1 MPDPK
6 VKANPIEQLNELIWS
21 DVLERQ
27 GRIGRILATLL
38 RYLYAVLRDIFSG
51 QITMRAMSLV
61 YTTLLSIVP
70 LLAFSF
76 SVLKGLGIHEKLEE
90 QMYLFLEPLGE
101 RGIDITDKV
110 MALVYNVNGRVLGG
124 VSLAFFL
131 WTAISM
137 VQKIE
142 ESLNY
147 VWYVS
152 ENRSFARRFTEYMF
166 VLMVGPLAIVIALG
180 MITALQNQEIVQYLL
195 ENKVVGSLFVA
206 TSKLTPYF
214 IVAAVF
220 AFLYWFMPNTRV
232 RFVPAVVGGLA
243 GGFIWASMVVIFTT
257 FVATASAR
265 QAVYASFAIAI
276 VTLIWLYLNW
286 LILLIG
292 AQLAFYVQNPAYLK
306 IGRQEPRLS
315 NSVRERLALS
325 VMLLVGR
332 TFRDPDAT
340 LPVQALSDS
349 LQIPSLA
356 LAPVLED
363 LEARGILTANEN
375 GDLMP
380 AREMAR
386 IQLRDIL
393 GVIRSEGETGSYRE
407 PAWEKYID
415 TLGDKL
421 DEAVLSAVGT
431 MTLTEFVDA
440 AGPPPDSTSAAGD
453 GHLVDE
459 DRPAADTTT

>member
-1 MPDPK
+1 MK
-6 VKANPIEQLNELIWS
+6 SNPIEYLNELIWS
-21 DVLERQ
+21 EPLEKQ
-27 GRIGRILATLL
+27 NRIGRIVTSVM
-38 RYLYAVLRDIFSG
+38 RYLYAVLRDVFSG

-76 SVLKGLGIHEKLEE
+76 SVLKGLGIHEQIED
-90 QMYLFLEPLGE
+90 QMYLFLEPLGD
-101 RGIDITDKV
+101 RGVEITDKV

-124 VSLAFFL
+124 LSLAFFL

-137 VQKIE
+137 VQKVE

-152 ENRSFARRFTEYMF
+152 ESRSFARRFTEYMF
-166 VLMVGPLAIVIALG
+166 VLLIGPLAIVISLG
-180 MITALQNQEIVQYLL
+180 MITALQNQSIVQYLL
-195 ENKVVGSLFVA
+195 QNELVGPLFVA

-214 IVAAVF
+214 IVASVF

-232 RFVPAVVGGLA
+232 RFVPAIVGGLA

-276 VTLIWLYLNW
+276 VTLIWLYMNW

-292 AQLAFYVQNPAYLK
+292 AQLAFYVQNPAYLR

-315 NSVRERLALS
+315 NSMRERLALNI
-325 VMLLVGR
+325 MLMVGR
-332 TFRDPDAT
+332 TFREPVQK
-340 LPVQALSDS
+340 LPVQALSEA

-356 LAPVLED
+356 LAPVIDD
-363 LEARGILTANEN
+363 LEAKGLLTANEK
-375 GDLMP
+375 GELLP

-386 IQLRDIL
+386 IQLREIL
-393 GVIRSEGETGSYRE
+393 DVVRSEGETGSYRE
-407 PAWEKYID
+407 PSWEPYVE

-421 DEAVLSAVGT
+421 DEASLSAVGS
-431 MTLTEFVDA
+431 MTLSELVDA
-440 AGPPPDSTSAAGD
+440 AGPSPGSASTAGD
-453 GHLVDE
+453 GHLVDK
-459 DRPAADTTT
+459 D

>member
-1 MPDPK
+1 MK
-6 VKANPIEQLNELIWS
+6 SNPIEYLNELIWS
-21 DVLERQ
+21 EPLEKQ
-27 GRIGRILATLL
+27 NRIGRIVTTVM
-38 RYLYAVLRDIFSG
+38 RYLFAVLRDVFSG

-76 SVLKGLGIHEKLEE
+76 SVLKGLGIHEQIED
-90 QMYLFLEPLGE
+90 QMYLFLEPLGD
-101 RGIDITDKV
+101 RGVEITDKV

-124 VSLAFFL
+124 LSLAFFL

-137 VQKIE
+137 VQKVE

-152 ENRSFARRFTEYMF
+152 ESRSFARRFTEYMF
-166 VLMVGPLAIVIALG
+166 VLLIGPLAIVISLG
-180 MITALQNQEIVQYLL
+180 MITALQNQSIVQYLL
-195 ENKVVGSLFVA
+195 QNELVGPLFVA

-214 IVAAVF
+214 IVASVF

-232 RFVPAVVGGLA
+232 RFVPAIVGGLA

-292 AQLAFYVQNPAYLK
+292 AQLAFYVQNPAYLR

-315 NSVRERLALS
+315 NSMRERLALNI
-325 VMLLVGR
+325 MLMVGR
-332 TFRDPDAT
+332 TFREPVQK
-340 LPVQALSDS
+340 LPVQALSEA

-356 LAPVLED
+356 LAPVIDD
-363 LEARGILTANEN
+363 LEARGLLTANEK
-375 GDLMP
+375 GELLP

-386 IQLRDIL
+386 IQLREIL
-393 GVIRSEGETGSYRE
+393 DVVRSEGETGSYRE
-407 PAWEKYID
+407 PSWEPYVES
-415 TLGDKL
+415 LGDKL
-421 DEAVLSAVGT
+421 DEASLSAVGS
-431 MTLTEFVDA
+431 MTLSELVDA
-440 AGPPPDSTSAAGD
+440 AGPPTGTGSAARD
-453 GHLVDE
+453 GHLVDK
-459 DRPAADTTT
+459 D

>member
-1 MPDPK
+1 MGK
-6 VKANPIEQLNELIWS
+6 KTNPIEQLNELIWS
-21 DVLERQ
+21 ETLERQ
-27 GRIGRILATLL
+27 GRVSRVVATVM

-90 QMYLFLEPLGE
+90 QMYLFLEPLGN
-101 RGIDITDKV
+101 RGIEITDKV

-142 ESLNY
+142 ESMNY

-195 ENKVVGSLFVA
+195 ENRVVGPLFVA

-214 IVAAVF
+214 LVAAVF
-220 AFLYWFMPNTRV
+220 AFIYWFMPNTRV
-232 RFVPAVVGGLA
+232 RVAPAIVGGLA

-292 AQLAFYVQNPAYLK
+292 AQLAFYVQNPAYLR

-315 NSVRERLALS
+315 NSVRERLALNI
-325 VMLLVGR
+325 MLLVGR
-332 TFRDPDAT
+332 SFRDPVKN
-340 LPVQALSDS
+340 LPLQALSDA

-356 LAPVLED
+356 LAPVIED
-363 LEARGILTANEN
+363 LETSGLLTANED
-375 GDLMP
+375 GELLP
-380 AREMAR
+380 AREMSR
-386 IQLRDIL
+386 IRLRDIL
-393 GVIRSEGETGSYRE
+393 EVARTEGETGSYRE
-407 PAWEKYID
+407 PAWEPYVD
-415 TLGDKL
+415 ALGAKL
-421 DEAVLSAVGT
+421 DDAALAAVGT
-431 MTLTEFVDA
+431 MTLSELVDA
-440 AGPPPDSTSAAGD
+440 AGPANGPGSAAGD
-453 GHLVDE
+453 RHPVDE
-459 DRPAADTTT
+459 N

>member
-1 MPDPK
+1 M
-6 VKANPIEQLNELIWS
+6 KANPIERLNEFIWS

-27 GRIGRILATLL
+27 GRIGRIVATLL

-90 QMYLFLEPLGE
+90 QMYLFLEPLGD
-101 RGIDITDKV
+101 RGVEITDKV

-124 VSLAFFL
+124 LSLAFFL

-137 VQKIE
+137 VQKVE

-195 ENKVVGSLFVA
+195 ENQIVGSLFVA

-214 IVAAVF
+214 LVAAVF

-232 RFVPAVVGGLA
+232 SFLPAIVGGLA
-243 GGFIWASMVVIFTT
+243 GGFIWASMVIIFTT
-257 FVATASAR
+257 FVATAAAR

-306 IGRQEPRLS
+306 IGRQDPRLS
-315 NSVRERLALS
+315 NSVRERLALNI
-325 VMLLVGR
+325 MLLVGR
-332 TFRDPDAT
+332 TFRDPVGRTFRDPAAS
-340 LPVQALSDS
+340 LPIQALSDS

-363 LEARGILTANEN
+363 LESRGLITANEK
-375 GDLMP
+375 GELLP

-386 IQLRDIL
+386 IQVRDIL
-393 GVIRSEGETGSYRE
+393 EVIRSEGETGSHRE
-407 PAWEKYID
+407 PTWDPYVDA
-415 TLGDKL
+415 LGQKL
-421 DEAVLSAVGT
+421 NEAALSAAGT
-431 MTLTEFVDA
+431 MTLSELVDA
-440 AGPPPDSTSAAGD
+440 AVQSSGDDSASRD
-453 GHLVDE
+453 RHLVDE
-459 DRPAADTTT
+459 D

>member
-1 MPDPK
+1 MK
-6 VKANPIEQLNELIWS
+6 SNPAEFLNELIWS
-21 DVLERQ
+21 ESLEKQ
-27 GRIGRILATLL
+27 GRIGRFVATVM
-38 RYLYAVLRDIFSG
+38 RYLYAVLRDVFAG

-76 SVLKGLGIHEKLEE
+76 SVLKGLGIDQKLEA
-90 QMYLFLEPLGE
+90 QMYLFLEPLGD
-101 RGIDITDKV
+101 RGIEITDRV

-124 VSLAFFL
+124 LSLAFFL

-137 VQKIE
+137 VQKVE

-152 ENRSFARRFTEYMF
+152 ESRSFARRFTEYMF
-166 VLMVGPLAIVIALG
+166 VLMIGPLAIVIALG
-180 MITALQNQEIVQYLL
+180 MITALQNQSIVQYLL
-195 ENKVVGSLFVA
+195 QNQIVGPLFVA

-214 IVAAVF
+214 IVSGVF

-232 RFVPAVVGGLA
+232 RLVPAITGGLA

-292 AQLAFYVQNPAYLK
+292 AQLAFYVQNPAYLR

-315 NSVRERLALS
+315 NAVRERLALNI
-325 VMLLVGR
+325 MLLVGR
-332 TFRDPDAT
+332 TFRDPVAK
-340 LPVQALSDS
+340 LSVQGVSDV
-349 LQIPSLA
+349 LRIPSLA
-356 LAPVLED
+356 LAPVVED
-363 LEARGILTANEN
+363 LEARGLLTTNEQ
-375 GDLMP
+375 GDLLP

-386 IQLRDIL
+386 IPLREVLD
-393 GVIRSEGETGSYRE
+393 VVRNVGETGSYRE
-407 PAWEKYID
+407 PTWEDYVD
-415 TLGDKL
+415 ELGTKL
-421 DEAVLSAVGT
+421 DEAAFSAVGE
-431 MTLTEFVDA
+431 MTLSDLVDTA
-440 AGPPPDSTSAAGD
+440 IPASGAGSAAGD
-453 GHLVDE
+453 GHLVDKE
-459 DRPAADTTT
+459 

>member
-1 MPDPK
+1 MK
-6 VKANPIEQLNELIWS
+6 SNPIEYLNELIWS
-21 DVLERQ
+21 EPLEKQ
-27 GRIGRILATLL
+27 GRIGRIITSVM
-38 RYLYAVLRDIFSG
+38 RYLYAVLRDVFSG

-76 SVLKGLGIHEKLEE
+76 SVLKGLGIDEKLEA
-90 QMYLFLEPLGE
+90 QMYLFLEPLGD
-101 RGIDITDKV
+101 RGVEITDKV

-124 VSLAFFL
+124 LSLAFFL

-137 VQKIE
+137 VQKVE

-152 ENRSFARRFTEYMF
+152 ESRSFARRFTEYMF
-166 VLMVGPLAIVIALG
+166 VLMIGPLAIVIALG
-180 MITALQNQEIVQYLL
+180 MITALQNQSIVQYLL
-195 ENKVVGSLFVA
+195 QNEFVGPLFVA

-214 IVAAVF
+214 IVASVF

-232 RFVPAVVGGLA
+232 RFVPAIVGGIA

-292 AQLAFYVQNPAYLK
+292 AQLAFYIQNPAYLR

-315 NSVRERLALS
+315 GSVRERLALNI
-325 VMLLVGR
+325 MLMVGR
-332 TFRDPDAT
+332 TFREPLQK
-340 LPVQALSDS
+340 LPVQALSDA

-356 LAPVLED
+356 LAPVIDD
-363 LEARGILTANEN
+363 LEAKGLLTTNEK
-375 GDLMP
+375 GELLP

-386 IQLRDIL
+386 IELREIL
-393 GVIRSEGETGSYRE
+393 DVARSEGETGSYRE
-407 PAWEKYID
+407 PSWEPSIE

-421 DEAVLSAVGT
+421 DEAALSAVGS
-431 MTLTEFVDA
+431 MTLSELVDA
-440 AGPPPDSTSAAGD
+440 AVSTSGSDSAAGD
-453 GHLVDE
+453 GHLVDK
-459 DRPAADTTT
+459 D

>member
-1 MPDPK
+1 M
-6 VKANPIEQLNELIWS
+6 KANPIERLNEFIWS

-27 GRIGRILATLL
+27 GRIGRIVATLL

-90 QMYLFLEPLGE
+90 QMYLFLEPLGD
-101 RGIDITDKV
+101 RGVEITDKV

-124 VSLAFFL
+124 LSLAFFL

-137 VQKIE
+137 VQKVE

-195 ENKVVGSLFVA
+195 ENQIVGSLFVA

-214 IVAAVF
+214 LVAAVF

-232 RFVPAVVGGLA
+232 SFLPAIVGGLA
-243 GGFIWASMVVIFTT
+243 GGFIWASMVIIFTT
-257 FVATASAR
+257 FVATAAAR

-306 IGRQEPRLS
+306 IGRQDPRLS
-315 NSVRERLALS
+315 NSVRERLALNI
-325 VMLLVGR
+325 MLLVGR
-332 TFRDPDAT
+332 TFRDPAAS
-340 LPVQALSDS
+340 LPIQALSDS

-363 LEARGILTANEN
+363 LESRGLITANEK
-375 GDLMP
+375 GELLP

-386 IQLRDIL
+386 IQVRDIL
-393 GVIRSEGETGSYRE
+393 EVIRSEGETGSHRE
-407 PAWEKYID
+407 PTWDPYVDA
-415 TLGDKL
+415 LGQKL
-421 DEAVLSAVGT
+421 NEAALSAAGT
-431 MTLTEFVDA
+431 MTLSELVDA
-440 AGPPPDSTSAAGD
+440 AVQSSGDDSASRD
-453 GHLVDE
+453 RHLVDE
-459 DRPAADTTT
+459 D

>member
-1 MPDPK
+1 M
-6 VKANPIEQLNELIWS
+6 KANPIERLNEFIWS

-27 GRIGRILATLL
+27 GRIGRIVATLL

-90 QMYLFLEPLGE
+90 QMYLFLEPLGD
-101 RGIDITDKV
+101 RGVEITDKV

-124 VSLAFFL
+124 LSLAFFL

-137 VQKIE
+137 VQKVE

-195 ENKVVGSLFVA
+195 ENQIVGSLFVA

-214 IVAAVF
+214 LVAAVF

-232 RFVPAVVGGLA
+232 SFLPAIVGGLA
-243 GGFIWASMVVIFTT
+243 GGFIWASMVIIFTT
-257 FVATASAR
+257 FVATAAAR

-306 IGRQEPRLS
+306 IGRQDPRLS
-315 NSVRERLALS
+315 NSVRERLALNI
-325 VMLLVGR
+325 MLLVGR
-332 TFRDPDAT
+332 TFRDPVER
-340 LPVQALSDS
+340 LPVQALSDA
-349 LQIPSLA
+349 LQVPSLA
-356 LAPVLED
+356 LAPVIED
-363 LEARGILTANEN
+363 LESRGLITANEK
-375 GDLMP
+375 GELLP

-386 IQLRDIL
+386 IQVRDIL
-393 GVIRSEGETGSYRE
+393 EVIRSEGETGSHRE
-407 PAWEKYID
+407 PTWDPYVDALGEK
-415 TLGDKL
+415 LN
-421 DEAVLSAVGT
+421 EAALSAAGT
-431 MTLTEFVDA
+431 MTLSELVDA
-440 AGPPPDSTSAAGD
+440 AVQSSGDDSASRD
-453 GHLVDE
+453 RHLVDE
-459 DRPAADTTT
+459 D

>member
-1 MPDPK
+1 MKP
-6 VKANPIEQLNELIWS
+6 NPIDYLNELIWS
-21 DVLERQ
+21 EPLEKQ
-27 GRIGRILATLL
+27 SRIGRVVTTVM
-38 RYLYAVLRDIFSG
+38 RYLYAVLRDVFSG

-76 SVLKGLGIHEKLEE
+76 SVLKGLGIDQKLEA
-90 QMYLFLEPLGE
+90 QMYLFLEPLGD
-101 RGIDITDKV
+101 RGVEITDRV

-124 VSLAFFL
+124 LSLAFFL

-137 VQKIE
+137 VQKVE

-152 ENRSFARRFTEYMF
+152 ESRSFARRFTEYMF
-166 VLMVGPLAIVIALG
+166 VLMIGPLAIVIALG
-180 MITALQNQEIVQYLL
+180 MITALQNQSIVQYLL
-195 ENKVVGSLFVA
+195 QNEIIGPVFVA

-214 IVAAVF
+214 IVASVF

-232 RFVPAVVGGLA
+232 RFIPAIVGGLA

-257 FVATASAR
+257 FVSTASAR

-292 AQLAFYVQNPAYLK
+292 AQLAFYVQNPAYLR

-315 NSVRERLALS
+315 NSVRERLALNI
-325 VMLLVGR
+325 MLMVGR
-332 TFRDPDAT
+332 TFREPLQK
-340 LPVQALSDS
+340 LPVQALSDA

-356 LAPVLED
+356 LAPVIDD
-363 LEARGILTANEN
+363 LEAKGLLTANEA
-375 GDLMP
+375 GELLPGRD
-380 AREMAR
+380 MAR
-386 IQLRDIL
+386 IRLCDIL
-393 GVIRSEGETGSYRE
+393 DVVRSEGETGSYRE
-407 PAWEKYID
+407 PSWEPYID
-415 TLGDKL
+415 TLGNKL
-421 DEAVLSAVGT
+421 DEAALSAVGS
-431 MTLTEFVDA
+431 MTLSELVDA
-440 AGPPPDSTSAAGD
+440 AGPPGDTGSAAGD

-459 DRPAADTTT
+459 D

>member
-1 MPDPK
+1 MSTK
-6 VKANPIEQLNELIWS
+6 VHPIEHLNELIWGDS
-21 DVLERQ
+21 LESQ
-27 GRIGRILATLL
+27 GRIGRMVATFM
-38 RYLYAVLRDIFSG
+38 RYLYAVVRDIFSG

-76 SVLKGLGIHEKLEE
+76 AVLKGLGIHEKLEE

-101 RGIDITDKV
+101 RGVQITDNM

-137 VQKIE
+137 VQKVE

-152 ENRSFARRFTEYMF
+152 ESRSFARRFTEYMF
-166 VLMVGPLAIVIALG
+166 VLMIGPLAIVIALG
-180 MITALQNQEIVQYLL
+180 MITALQSQEIVQYLL
-195 ENKVVGSLFVA
+195 ENKIVGSLFVA

-214 IVAAVF
+214 IVSGVF

-232 RFVPAVVGGLA
+232 RFVPAIVGGLA
-243 GGFIWASMVVIFTT
+243 GGFIWAGMVVIFTT
-257 FVATASAR
+257 FVATAAAR

-315 NSVRERLALS
+315 NSVRERLALNI
-325 VMLLVGR
+325 MLLVGR
-332 TFRDPDAT
+332 AFREPGAT
-340 LPVQALSDS
+340 LPTQALSDA

-356 LAPVLED
+356 LAPVIDD
-363 LEARGILTANEN
+363 LEAKGLLTANEK
-375 GDLMP
+375 GELLP
-380 AREMAR
+380 AREMSR
-386 IQLRDIL
+386 IPLSEILDI
-393 GVIRSEGETGSYRE
+393 VRSEGETGSYRE
-407 PAWEKYID
+407 PTWEPYVE
-415 TLGDKL
+415 TLGHKL
-421 DEAVLSAVGT
+421 DEAALSAVGE
-431 MTLTEFVDA
+431 MTLSDLVDA
-440 AGPPPDSTSAAGD
+440 AGSTSGTGSTSGD
-453 GHLVDE
+453 GHRIDE
-459 DRPAADTTT
+459 D

>member
-1 MPDPK
+1 MK
-6 VKANPIEQLNELIWS
+6 SNPIEYLNELIWS
-21 DVLERQ
+21 EPLEKQ
-27 GRIGRILATLL
+27 NRIGRIVTSVM
-38 RYLYAVLRDIFSG
+38 RYLYAVLRDVFSG

-76 SVLKGLGIHEKLEE
+76 SVLKGLGIHEQIED
-90 QMYLFLEPLGE
+90 QMYLFLEPLGD
-101 RGIDITDKV
+101 RGVEITDKV

-124 VSLAFFL
+124 LSLAFFL

-137 VQKIE
+137 VQKVE

-152 ENRSFARRFTEYMF
+152 ESRSFARRFTEYMF
-166 VLMVGPLAIVIALG
+166 VLLIGPLAIVISLG
-180 MITALQNQEIVQYLL
+180 MITALQNQSIVQYLL
-195 ENKVVGSLFVA
+195 QNELVGPLFVA

-214 IVAAVF
+214 IVASVF

-232 RFVPAVVGGLA
+232 RFVPAIVGGLA

-276 VTLIWLYLNW
+276 VTLIWLYMNW

-292 AQLAFYVQNPAYLK
+292 AQLAFYVQNPAYLR

-315 NSVRERLALS
+315 NSVRERLALNI
-325 VMLLVGR
+325 MLMVGR
-332 TFRDPDAT
+332 TFREPVQK
-340 LPVQALSDS
+340 LPVQALSEA

-356 LAPVLED
+356 LAPVIDD
-363 LEARGILTANEN
+363 LEAKGLLTANEK
-375 GDLMP
+375 GELLP

-386 IQLRDIL
+386 IQLREIL
-393 GVIRSEGETGSYRE
+393 DVVRSEGETGSYRE
-407 PAWEKYID
+407 PSWEPYVE

-421 DEAVLSAVGT
+421 DEASLSAVGS
-431 MTLTEFVDA
+431 MTLSELVDA
-440 AGPPPDSTSAAGD
+440 AGPSPGSASTAGD
-453 GHLVDE
+453 GHLVDK
-459 DRPAADTTT
+459 D

>member
-1 MPDPK
+1 MK
-6 VKANPIEQLNELIWS
+6 GNPIERLNELIWS
-21 DVLERQ
+21 DRLPSQ
-27 GRIGRILATLL
+27 GRIGGIVATAM

-76 SVLKGLGIHEKLEE
+76 SVLKGLGIDEKLEA
-90 QMYLFLEPLGE
+90 QMYLFLEPLGD
-101 RGIDITDKV
+101 RGIEITDKV
-110 MALVYNVNGRVLGG
+110 MALVDNVNGGVLGG
-124 VSLAFFL
+124 VSFAFFL

-137 VQKIE
+137 VQKVE

-152 ENRSFARRFTEYMF
+152 ESRGFARRFTEYMF

-180 MITALQNQEIVQYLL
+180 MITALQNQEVIQYLL
-195 ENKVVGSLFVA
+195 ENKIVGSFFVA

-214 IVAAVF
+214 LVSAVF

-232 RFVPAVVGGLA
+232 RVVPAIVGGLA

-292 AQLAFYVQNPAYLK
+292 AQLAFYVQNPAYLRV
-306 IGRQEPRLS
+306 GRQEPRLS
-315 NSVRERLALS
+315 NSVRERLALNI
-325 VMLLVGR
+325 MLMVGR
-332 TFRDPDAT
+332 TFRDPVQK
-340 LPVQALSDS
+340 LSLQALADA
-349 LQIPSLA
+349 LQIPSLG
-356 LAPVLED
+356 LAPVVED
-363 LEARGILTANEN
+363 LEARGLLTANEE
-375 GDLMP
+375 GELLP
-380 AREMAR
+380 AREMSR
-386 IQLRDIL
+386 IQLRDIID
-393 GVIRSEGETGSYRE
+393 VARTEGETGSYRE
-407 PAWEKYID
+407 PTWDPSID
-415 TLGDKL
+415 ALGDKL
-421 DEAVLSAVGT
+421 DGAALSAVGT
-431 MTLTEFVDA
+431 MTLSELVDN
-440 AGPPPDSTSAAGD
+440 AGSAAGD

-459 DRPAADTTT
+459 D

>member
-1 MPDPK
+1 MK
-6 VKANPIEQLNELIWS
+6 SNPIEYLNELIWS
-21 DVLERQ
+21 EPLEKQ
-27 GRIGRILATLL
+27 NRIGRIVTSVM
-38 RYLYAVLRDIFSG
+38 RYLYAVLRDVFSG

-76 SVLKGLGIHEKLEE
+76 SVLKGLGIDQKLES
-90 QMYLFLEPLGE
+90 QMYLFLEPLGD
-101 RGIDITDKV
+101 RGVEITDKV

-137 VQKIE
+137 VQKVE

-152 ENRSFARRFTEYMF
+152 ESRSFARRFTEYMF
-166 VLMVGPLAIVIALG
+166 VLLIGPLAIVIALG
-180 MITALQNQEIVQYLL
+180 MITALQNQSIVQYLL
-195 ENKVVGSLFVA
+195 QNELVGPLFVA

-214 IVAAVF
+214 IVASVF

-232 RFVPAVVGGLA
+232 RFVPAIVGGLA

-276 VTLIWLYLNW
+276 VTLIWLYMNW

-292 AQLAFYVQNPAYLK
+292 AQLAFYVQNPAYLR

-315 NSVRERLALS
+315 NSVRERLALNI
-325 VMLLVGR
+325 MLMVGR
-332 TFRDPDAT
+332 TFREPVQK
-340 LPVQALSDS
+340 LPVQALSEA

-356 LAPVLED
+356 LAPVIDD
-363 LEARGILTANEN
+363 LEAKGLLTANEK
-375 GDLMP
+375 GELLP

-386 IQLRDIL
+386 IQLREIL
-393 GVIRSEGETGSYRE
+393 DVVRSEGETGSYRE
-407 PAWEKYID
+407 PSWEPYVE

-421 DEAVLSAVGT
+421 DEASLSAVGS
-431 MTLTEFVDA
+431 MTLSELVDA
-440 AGPPPDSTSAAGD
+440 AGPSPGSASAAGD
-453 GHLVDE
+453 GHLVDK
-459 DRPAADTTT
+459 D